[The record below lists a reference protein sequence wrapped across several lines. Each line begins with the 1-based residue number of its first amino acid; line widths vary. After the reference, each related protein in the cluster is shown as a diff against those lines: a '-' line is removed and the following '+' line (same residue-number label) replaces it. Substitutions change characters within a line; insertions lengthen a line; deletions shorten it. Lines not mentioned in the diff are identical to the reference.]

1 MCNKKDSNNLELCAR
16 LSIVSEPRFGSGNST
31 GIATAQA
38 FKLKPPRHMFSSVPY
53 EDNMVVNIHLTRRH
67 AIMPAW
73 PWRVYCC
80 DYYLV
85 YSSVQVILFPIH
97 EELVHRAQVGG
108 SCSVRRKT
116 IRDAQRQKKNPRRYY
131 TESNW
136 HTELLFCCTGHQSSH
151 HHHLHHGEDGS
162 RPERP
167 LDVKSQILVT

>member
-116 IRDAQRQKKNPRRYY
+116 IRDAQRQKKIPDDIIPNRIDTQSYY
-131 TESNW
+131 SVAPVTSQVIIIIFIMEKTEAG
-136 HTELLFCCTGHQSSH
+136 LRGL
-151 HHHLHHGEDGS
+151 
-162 RPERP
+162 
-167 LDVKSQILVT
+167 